1 MAKFQHHCNTDVFLS
16 SPSIPREEKELQA
29 PTTAMASHLRSS
41 SAPSSPCA
49 GETNVERQLQS
60 LNTSVSSPS
69 STIETMLDGLRRL
82 GDIYDCIDEL
92 TSLPSSQALIY
103 KPQQRIVVEQE
114 LEHSLV
120 VLLDLCDA
128 VQVSFSKLKA
138 SVLDMQLVTK
148 DRKSVV

>member
-1 MAKFQHHCNTDVFLS
+1 
-16 SPSIPREEKELQA
+16 
-29 PTTAMASHLRSS
+29 MASHLRSS

-138 SVLDMQLVTK
+138 SVQDMQLVTK
-148 DRKSVV
+148 EKR